1 MIEGGRSQTW
11 HVDRSNY
18 WCMVV
23 ESRMRRSDDFGT
35 ATRRNSIWSSRITL
49 RFPWPV
55 GTVANYLL
63 RVVIT
68 QHRFLVAFSA
78 QIRHTRTIILGFCV
92 DSCPILGNDC
102 SKIFERD
109 L

>member
-55 GTVANYLL
+55 GTVAFFVHERLL
-63 RVVIT
+63 HSLFPCT
-68 QHRFLVAFSA
+68 FHSSAF
-78 QIRHTRTIILGFCV
+78 F
-92 DSCPILGNDC
+92 
-102 SKIFERD
+102 F
-109 L
+109 